1 LVQARLAVDL
11 MAELIALAVNKNVH
25 RLNGRHY
32 CDLPHHDRPSCAGDW
47 HTPEDEEAFSLLCH
61 EIPHDHLLS
70 VCFHREL
77 LLHHES
83 RVIQCR
89 VQHRHFRFF
98 LSILAILK
106 ANHYRDCC
114 HYHFRFDNLSAVN
127 CRRSRNCR
135 DHIHHG
141 YRRRALRQSFA

>member
-1 LVQARLAVDL
+1 

-47 HTPEDEEAFSLLCH
+47 HTPEDEEAFLLLHH

-83 RVIQCR
+83 RVIHLR

-98 LSILAILK
+98 LSILATLK
-106 ANHYRDCC
+106 ANRHRDCR
-114 HYHFRFDNLSAVN
+114 HYHFLFDNL
-127 CRRSRNCR
+127 
-135 DHIHHG
+135 
-141 YRRRALRQSFA
+141 